1 MIIKLDKEKVRIA
14 YWNVVSAFGSFCF
27 AVLFLS
33 TGLFMGRSSDYNH
46 LNLQEFLT
54 GSFTLVFAF
63 LVLRILP
70 FLMENPFREK
80 REENDHHAG

>member
-70 FLMENPFREK
+70 FLMGNLLKEQ
-80 REENDHHAG
+80 EEDDHHAG